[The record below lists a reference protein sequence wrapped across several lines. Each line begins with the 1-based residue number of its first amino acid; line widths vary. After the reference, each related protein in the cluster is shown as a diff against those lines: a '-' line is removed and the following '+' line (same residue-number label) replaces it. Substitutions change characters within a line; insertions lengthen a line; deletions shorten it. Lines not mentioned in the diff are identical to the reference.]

1 MLKSYARDNLIVIA
15 GSASSKLA
23 AKVAKQLKCP
33 FVKPELKHP
42 PHGETYVRIGAKLKG
57 AHAIVVQ
64 STSYPQN
71 DNLMELFFLLG
82 AAKDS
87 GARRVTAVVPYLAYA
102 RQSKR
107 YEPGEAISAQTI
119 CKLIG
124 YEADEL
130 FVVDIHDVEIMKNFL
145 IPARDLSA
153 VPLLGQYFSS
163 LNLKRPL
170 ILGPD
175 QKAFE
180 CAHRAAVE
188 LGAESDYLTKKRI
201 TPTKVI
207 TQTKSLDVAGRDV
220 VIIDD
225 IISTGGTIIEATKSL
240 KQCRARRIYVA
251 CTHAVLVGNA
261 LQKITAAGVT
271 KVIATDTINTRVSVV
286 SVAPVIAE
294 AIRKCGG

>member
-1 MLKSYARDNLIVIA
+1 
-15 GSASSKLA
+15 
-23 AKVAKQLKCP
+23 
-33 FVKPELKHP
+33 
-42 PHGETYVRIGAKLKG
+42 
-57 AHAIVVQ
+57 
-64 STSYPQN
+64 
-71 DNLMELFFLLG
+71 
-82 AAKDS
+82 
-87 GARRVTAVVPYLAYA
+87 VPYLAYA

-107 YEPGEAISAQTI
+107 YKPGEAISAQTI

-130 FVVDIHDVEIMKNFL
+130 FVVDIHDVKIMKNFL
-145 IPARDLSA
+145 IPARDLTA
-153 VPLLGQYFSS
+153 APLLGQYFSR

-271 KVIATDTINTRVSVV
+271 KVIATDTIETQVSVA

-294 AIRKCGG
+294 AIRK

>member
-1 MLKSYARDNLIVIA
+1 LIVIA

-23 AKVAKQLKCP
+23 ARVAKQLKCP
-33 FVKPELKHP
+33 LVKPELKHS
-42 PHGETYVRIGAKLKG
+42 PHGETYVHIDTKLKG

-64 STSYPQN
+64 STPYPQN

-87 GARRVTAVVPYLAYA
+87 GARHVTAVVPYLAYA

-107 YEPGEAISAQTI
+107 YKQGEAISAQTI

-124 YEADEL
+124 HEADEL
-130 FVVDIHDVEIMKNFL
+130 FVVDIHDVKIMKNFL
-145 IPARDLSA
+145 IPARDLTA
-153 VPLLGQYFSS
+153 APLLGQYFSR

-180 CAHRAAVE
+180 CASRAAVE
-188 LGAESDYLTKKRI
+188 LGVESDYLTKKRV

-240 KQCRARRIYVA
+240 KQCRARRIYAA

-261 LQKITAAGVT
+261 LKKLTAAGVT
-271 KVIATDTINTRVSVV
+271 KVIATDTIETQVSVA

-294 AIRKCGG
+294 AIRK

>member
-1 MLKSYARDNLIVIA
+1 MIVIA

-23 AKVAKQLKCP
+23 ARVAKQLKCP
-33 FVKPELKHP
+33 LVKPELKRSS
-42 PHGETYVRIGAKLKG
+42 HGETYVRIGTKLKG

-64 STSYPQN
+64 STPYPQN

-107 YEPGEAISAQTI
+107 YKPGEAISAQTI

-124 YEADEL
+124 HGADEL
-130 FVVDIHDVEIMKNFL
+130 FVVDIHDVETMKNFL
-145 IPARDLSA
+145 IPARNLNA
-153 VPLLGQYFSS
+153 APLLGQYFSS
-163 LNLKRPL
+163 LNLKCPL

-180 CAHRAAVE
+180 CAQRAAAE
-188 LGAESDYLTKKRI
+188 LGAESDYLTKKRV

-240 KQCRARRIYVA
+240 KQSRARRIYAA

-261 LQKITAAGVT
+261 LQKLTAAGVT
-271 KVIATDTINTRVSVV
+271 KVIATDTIETQMSVA

-294 AIRKCGG
+294 AIRKCEK